1 MLCIS
6 TRLGPNSTTIYVYG
20 VVIHICYCILAGRL
34 QKPASTPSSPHVPSP
49 KKTSI
54 FSKKPL
60 ALPAV
65 SEVKDPSTRTR
76 STHAAAPIVEKQAP
90 KGPVYTVRDMLQGK
104 VPSSIRRDSVGQ
116 GPTLT
121 RSKSAFSAPGL
132 PRVAGAGPMRVI
144 QPVAPLT
151 TEPPAVAAQPTGLRK
166 PSPKLGFFDSVCS
179 HCQQL
184 SLCCIKRGDPKSS
197 QLCHLKFLMPEF

>member
-1 MLCIS
+1 MQK
-6 TRLGPNSTTIYVYG
+6 PVSTT
-20 VVIHICYCILAGRL
+20 
-34 QKPASTPSSPHVPSP
+34 SSSHVPSP
-49 KKTSI
+49 KKPSI

-65 SEVKDPSTRTR
+65 SDVKDPSTRAR
-76 STHAAAPIVEKQAP
+76 STHAAAPMVEKQAP

-104 VPSSIRRDSVGQ
+104 GPSLIRRDSVGQ

-132 PRVAGAGPMRVI
+132 SRVAGAGPMRVV

-151 TEPPAVAAQPTGLRK
+151 AEPPAVAAQPTGLRK
-166 PSPKLGFFDSVCS
+166 PSPKLGFFDSVSS
-179 HCQQL
+179 HCQ
-184 SLCCIKRGDPKSS
+184 
-197 QLCHLKFLMPEF
+197 